1 MTLKWL
7 FDSIRESFKEST
19 SQKLSTSNSFLV
31 SLEIIENMSICYSS
45 EKESENT
52 NDLPEF
58 ILESFNSF
66 IIKSLNENNI
76 NSEYLVHFFDCVRLT
91 LQNFYK
97 IKTFKNFDQTIYTL
111 LGFVVQNNCLN
122 TETILKISF
131 IFRVYSMKYVFM
143 YYKLYKL

>member
-7 FDSIRESFKEST
+7 FDSIRESFKEIT
-19 SQKLSTSNSFLV
+19 SQELPTSNSILV
-31 SLEIIENMSICYSS
+31 SLEIIENMSICYSI

-58 ILESFNSF
+58 ILETFNSF
-66 IIKSLNENNI
+66 IKSLNENNI
-76 NSEYLVHFFDCVRLT
+76 NSVYLVHFFDCVRLT
-91 LQNFYK
+91 LQNFHK
-97 IKTFKNFDQTIYTL
+97 IKTFKNFDKTIYKL
-111 LGFVVQNNCLN
+111 LEFVVQNNCLN

-131 IFRVYSMKYVFM
+131 IFRVYSIKYISM